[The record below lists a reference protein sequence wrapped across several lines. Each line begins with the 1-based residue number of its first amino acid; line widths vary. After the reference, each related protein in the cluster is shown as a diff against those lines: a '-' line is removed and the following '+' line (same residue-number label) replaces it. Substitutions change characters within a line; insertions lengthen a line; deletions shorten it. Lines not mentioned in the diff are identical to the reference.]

1 MNTRLALSAAALA
14 LVTLLAGSASADL
27 LPEGKTYVPMLLSLE
42 GQDAFKDTTFVILG
56 CNSKDGRHT
65 IAFATAEQMECR
77 VKLPPVVYP
86 VPTKD
91 KKPLEDLLAKN
102 LGWGAEGSD
111 EMTSTVFSTAQ
122 VEGGVASGRGP
133 RVEIDA
139 QIIEKDKEVVEKIG
153 GSAAETMIKTE
164 AKADVKS
171 DAKAEVRSEVKVDPA
186 TAGAKLGSG
195 KETMALAGKTL
206 NELETVRLA
215 PPLSALQPRSPKVE
229 VDVSVETRDRE
240 EVVRQNE
247 NDGSAKPPED
257 ESKK

>member
-111 EMTSTVFSTAQ
+111 AHKYFEGKASCGTIEESTLVDRTANISNVVAKFRLEKGEGGKCSLKKISVAQ
-122 VEGGVASGRGP
+122 VNAKNEPVSATAPSASGAASAAP
-133 RVEIDA
+133 A
-139 QIIEKDKEVVEKIG
+139 SAS
-153 GSAAETMIKTE
+153 GSAAASSSASKPAPTASAAP
-164 AKADVKS
+164 AKSGCAVS
-171 DAKAEVRSEVKVDPA
+171 DLGGV
-186 TAGAKLGSG
+186 GGSG
-195 KETMALAGKTL
+195 LGLVFAVGIGVA
-206 NELETVRLA
+206 VARRRRA
-215 PPLSALQPRSPKVE
+215 
-229 VDVSVETRDRE
+229 
-240 EVVRQNE
+240 
-247 NDGSAKPPED
+247 
-257 ESKK
+257 